1 MEDRGQPTPPAADL
15 GDVSIAVIGDVHL
28 HWNQFDVDYFNASGY
43 DLVLFVGDIASYMH
57 SSALPIERAM
67 SNLRVPA
74 LMIPGN
80 HDAIHVGQL
89 IAEALERPNVSAR
102 ISRGQARR
110 RRQIDRALGQVE
122 LAGYSRHTLQIG
134 ALRFSIVAAR
144 PHSMGGN
151 RVAFRRHLREQFDV
165 DSIADSTRRLVE
177 LVEQCDAEPI
187 IFLAHNGP
195 TGLGDRPEAP
205 WGCDFRADVGD
216 FGDPDLEAA
225 IAHARSSGRR
235 VLAVVA
241 GHMHHDLKGGGQRTW
256 QARDDHGTLYL
267 NAAKVPRIYQDA
279 DSTWHHHVEL
289 RVSRQS
295 AECFERRVAR

>member
-1 MEDRGQPTPPAADL
+1 MEDRGQPIPPETDL
-15 GDVSIAVIGDVHL
+15 GDISIAVIGDVHL
-28 HWNQFDVDYFNASGY
+28 HWNQFDVDYFNASDY
-43 DLVLFVGDIASYMH
+43 DLVLFVGDIASYLH
-57 SSALPIERAM
+57 RSALPIARAM

-102 ISRGQARR
+102 ISRGQSRR
-110 RRQIDRALGQVE
+110 RQQIDRALGQVE
-122 LAGYSRHTLQIG
+122 LAGYSRHVLQIG
-134 ALRFSIVAAR
+134 GLRFSIVAAR
-144 PHSMGGN
+144 PHSMGGD
-151 RVAFRRHLREQFDV
+151 RVAFRRHLRERFDV
-165 DSIADSTRRLVE
+165 DSIADSTRRLIE

-195 TGLGDRPEAP
+195 TGLGNRREDP

-256 QARDDHGTLYL
+256 QARDDQGTLYL

-279 DSTWHHHVEL
+279 GSTWHHHVEL
-289 RVSRQS
+289 RVSRLS